1 MLASMKT
8 TIHHVAACDDCRRTT
23 VHRTVVEHGPD
34 ARAVSSHHAC
44 DACQSRV
51 GASAVA
57 APVLDMIT
65 ARSVRDRSENSPAP
79 LGRVLGAIAN

>member
-8 TIHHVAACDDCRRTT
+8 TIHHVAACD
-23 VHRTVVEHGPD
+23 
-34 ARAVSSHHAC
+34 AC
-44 DACQSRV
+44 ESRV